1 MSDQTYYTL
10 GNSSL
15 TVSRLAFGVMT
26 FGSYEGMGTTDW
38 GASEQE
44 SRRMFDA
51 YRDWG
56 GNFLDTAPSYTFGES
71 EKLLGRFMQESG
83 CRQDLVVSTKFA
95 HPPTSGGPN
104 GGGAGRINVIRSVE
118 QSLQRLQTDYID
130 LLFLHSWD
138 RRTPPEELANTL
150 NDLVRQG
157 KVRYIGM
164 SNLPAWYVAKLQ
176 TIAELRGL
184 ERLCALQLEY
194 SLVNREL
201 DDEYVPLCLDSGI
214 SLTSYAPLAAGFLT
228 GKYKGVAQGATLTGD
243 EGRLA
248 SMKDIQRPQVQ
259 KFSER
264 NWRIH
269 DAVEEVAKAL
279 DRSMSQVAINWA
291 VNRPAMGAVICG
303 ASKLSQLEDNLKALD
318 FEMPKELADRL
329 TEISEVSRIERPMPH
344 AIFGREYQKGS
355 LHGGLDV
362 REKAESYYSVD

>member
-1 MSDQTYYTL
+1 MSDRTYYTL

-26 FGSYEGMGTTDW
+26 FGSYEGMGTKDW
-38 GASEQE
+38 GASEEE
-44 SRRMFDA
+44 SRKMFDA
-51 YRDWG
+51 YRGWG
-56 GNFLDTAPSYTFGES
+56 GNFLDTAPSYAAGES
-71 EKLLGRFMQESG
+71 EKLLGKFMKESAS
-83 CRQDLVVSTKFA
+83 RHDLVVSTKFA

-104 GGGAGRINVIRSVE
+104 GGGATRLNIVRSVE
-118 QSLQRLQTDYID
+118 ESLRRLQTDYID
-130 LLFLHSWD
+130 LLFLHNWD

-157 KVRYIGM
+157 KVLFIGM

-201 DDEYVPLCLDSGI
+201 DDEYVPLCLDCGI
-214 SLTSYAPLAAGFLT
+214 SLTCYAPVAAGFLT
-228 GKYKGVAQGATLTGD
+228 GKYRKNTELSGD
-243 EGRLA
+243 QGRLG

-264 NWRIH
+264 NWKIH
-269 DAVEEVAKAL
+269 DAVEEVSREL
-279 DRSMSQVAINWA
+279 GRSMSQVAINWA

-303 ASKLSQLEDNLKALD
+303 ASKLSQLEENLEALD
-318 FEMPKELADRL
+318 FEIPRELMNKL
-329 TEISEVSRIERPMPH
+329 TAVSEVPPLERPMPH
-344 AIFGREYQKGS
+344 AILGRDYQKAS

-362 REKAESYYSVD
+362 REKPESYYSI